1 MNQQSHSQAYN
12 PEEAKTEKDICT
24 PILIA
29 ALSMI
34 ARICKQPKCPLT
46 DEWINKQWY
55 AYTMEYYSAI
65 KRNTLESV
73 LMRQKNIEPIILK
86 YISLQTEVYQKE
98 KDKYCILRHIYRIYK
113 DGTKEFICRAQWK
126 TDIENRLTDMGK
138 AEERVRCME

>member
-12 PEEAKTEKDICT
+12 PEEAKTEKDTCT

-29 ALSMI
+29 ALFMI

-55 AYTMEYYSAI
+55 AYTMKYYSAI

-73 LMRQKNIEPIILK
+73 LMRWKNIEPII
-86 YISLQTEVYQKE
+86 QTEVYQKE

-113 DGTKEFICRAQWK
+113 NGTKEFICRAQWK
-126 TDIENRLTDMGK
+126 TNIEKRLTDMGR
-138 AEERVRCME
+138 AEERLRCME